1 MRTSR
6 LELRL
11 SDDERELDSAAA
23 DAAGETL
30 SEFFRRAARDRA
42 TRVLAERRQIN
53 LSDDEAR
60 RFLDALD
67 RSDPVTV
74 ARLRALRERPSA
86 FTDP

>member
-67 RSDPVTV
+67 RSDPATV